1 MKDNTKVFAEYP
13 VPKAVMTMALPSMLG
28 MLINIIYNLADTFFV
43 GQTGDS
49 NQVAAVS
56 VSMPVFLFALSIGN
70 LFGVGGCAFI
80 SRSLG
85 EGRTDRVKQISSFCV
100 YASIICG
107 IVLGALFFAFRRP
120 ILYLVGASDYTID
133 YACDYLMWIALGS
146 PFVVVSIMACNI
158 IRGEGSAKDS
168 MLGMVIGQLVNIV
181 LDPIFIL
188 SKGDMLFGFKL
199 PFGLSMGVA
208 GAAVATI
215 LGNIVSVLYFL
226 IYFLKGK
233 SMLSITP
240 RRFTLKNG
248 IPGGVI
254 SVGLPAALNNLLMS
268 ISNILIN
275 IVLSGYGD
283 VPVAAMGIA
292 MKANMLVVMLQLGLA
307 QGMQPIVGYCFG
319 ARNYER
325 MKKVMRFSVLCN
337 VLIGSVMTAFYVLF
351 KQNVIELF
359 IENDEVIEIGV
370 KMLVALMSAGPL
382 IGIMFVLNFS
392 FQGMGMGKQ
401 SLLLSAGRQGLVYIP
416 LLFILNRLVGLEG
429 VIWAQ
434 PCADF
439 MCIIMAFLMWT
450 VIKRK
455 LKNENK

>member
-107 IVLGALFFAFRRP
+107 IVLGAIFFAFRRP

>member
-133 YACDYLMWIALGS
+133 FACDYLMWIALGS

-325 MKKVMRFSVLCN
+325 MKKVMRFSALCN

>member
-240 RRFTLKNG
+240 GRFTLKNG

-325 MKKVMRFSVLCN
+325 MKKVMRFSALCN